1 MYNYPVGFSDHS
13 LGVELPLAS
22 VSLGA
27 RVIEKHF
34 TIDKKMKGWDQHMSI
49 DSDDLKFLSK
59 GVRRVFT
66 ALGVPNIFTVEP
78 QERAD
83 AFRRSVVARVSIK
96 NGQTITKEM
105 LDVKR
110 PGTGLPP
117 EKLSSIVGKKAKRDI
132 SEDELI
138 QQTDY

>member
-1 MYNYPVGFSDHS
+1 
-13 LGVELPLAS
+13 
-22 VSLGA
+22 
-27 RVIEKHF
+27 
-34 TIDKKMKGWDQHMSI
+34 
-49 DSDDLKFLSK
+49 
-59 GVRRVFT
+59 
-66 ALGVPNIFTVEP
+66 
-78 QERAD
+78 
-83 AFRRSVVARVSIK
+83 
-96 NGQTITKEM
+96 M

>member
-1 MYNYPVGFSDHS
+1 
-13 LGVELPLAS
+13 
-22 VSLGA
+22 
-27 RVIEKHF
+27 
-34 TIDKKMKGWDQHMSI
+34 MSI

-66 ALGVPNIFTVEP
+66 ALGVPNIIRVEP
-78 QERAD
+78 QERVD